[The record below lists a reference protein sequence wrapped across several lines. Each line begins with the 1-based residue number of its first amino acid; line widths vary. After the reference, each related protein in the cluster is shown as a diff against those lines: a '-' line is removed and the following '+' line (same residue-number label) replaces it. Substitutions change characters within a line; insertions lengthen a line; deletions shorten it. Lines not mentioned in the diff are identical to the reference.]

1 MEQQQ
6 PPSLPPNKST
16 PARRRAK
23 RPINSP
29 ARKTYA
35 SENDMPSEAV
45 FPIELAGPF
54 TPQKSA
60 SHSPAPGSQPNQAKS
75 KPRNGNKALAKTC
88 LIARTSKASFLSKAL
103 DSPSVQETDHAS
115 REPSPPATDSEAPT
129 PQQRLL
135 RGEVPRQDSPLDIFF
150 RADRAEKER
159 ARRASSA
166 NILGPN
172 PVPFSPPNQIRSP
185 AEPKTLPGGLFGAGS
200 RRPPFQRNPSSG
212 IPTSELDGTPDDVV
226 GPAFSKPYHDRIR
239 AARSNNKQAEPA
251 QKSPPPPQQDQ
262 GALDMSERLKRF
274 LAIPPLEGGQ
284 QQQQGPTVSPPGY
297 ADTPL
302 QYTSRD
308 PTPRQSDLQ
317 PAFSSAPRPTG
328 TPNAPSPFAPGP
340 RPMAVPNAQS
350 PFYAG
355 GHPILAPSAPR
366 NPDNSRS
373 PEILHMEDSLRR
385 MLKLNLGSAPASAAP
400 TNYQSS

>member
-1 MEQQQ
+1 
-6 PPSLPPNKST
+6 
-16 PARRRAK
+16 
-23 RPINSP
+23 
-29 ARKTYA
+29 
-35 SENDMPSEAV
+35 MPSEAL

-54 TPQKSA
+54 TPQKSV
-60 SHSPAPGSQPNQAKS
+60 SNSPAPSSQPNQAKS
-75 KPRNGNKALAKTC
+75 KPRNGNKARAKHASSPGPAKQGRTTPPQTAAPKA
-88 LIARTSKASFLSKAL
+88 IAAAAFAGATFHASPAPSSLPIPSFLSKAL
-103 DSPSVQETDHAS
+103 DSPSVQETDHIS

-135 RGEVPRQDSPLDIFF
+135 PREVPRQESPLDIFF

-185 AEPKTLPGGLFGAGS
+185 AEPRTLPGGLFGAGS
-200 RRPPFQRNPSSG
+200 RRPAFQRNPSSG
-212 IPTSELDGTPDDVV
+212 IPTSELDGTPGDAV

-239 AARSNNKQAEPA
+239 AARSNNNQAEPA
-251 QKSPPPPQQDQ
+251 QKSPPPPQHDQ

-284 QQQQGPTVSPPGY
+284 QQQQQGQMVPPPGY
-297 ADTPL
+297 ADAPL
-302 QYTSRD
+302 QYASRD
-308 PTPRQSDLQ
+308 HTPRQSNLQ
-317 PAFSSAPRPTG
+317 PAFSSAPRPNG
-328 TPNAPSPFAPGP
+328 APNAPSPFAPGS
-340 RPMAVPNAQS
+340 RPMAVPNTQS

-366 NPDNSRS
+366 NAENSRS
-373 PEILHMEDSLRR
+373 PDIQHMEDSLRR
-385 MLKLNLGSAPASAAP
+385 ILNLNLGPAPASAPP